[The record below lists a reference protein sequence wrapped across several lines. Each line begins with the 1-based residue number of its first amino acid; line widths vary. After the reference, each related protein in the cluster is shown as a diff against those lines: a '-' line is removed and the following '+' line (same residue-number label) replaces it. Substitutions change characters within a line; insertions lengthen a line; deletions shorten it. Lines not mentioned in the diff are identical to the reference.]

1 MSIFVSAVLSVMGSD
16 IVLSMIAVSI
26 PFLAVGTL
34 SSIFISKGSD

>member
-1 MSIFVSAVLSVMGSD
+1 MSIIVSAVLSIMGSD
-16 IVLSMIAVSI
+16 LVLSMIAVSI